1 MQPETRIFFTFPAFF
16 SSAISKMF
24 SMASSQAEARKPQV
38 FTTTTSAPSGPAWT
52 VLPAAWAAAI
62 ICSQFTW
69 FLAQPREINATLYAI
84 VSLLPG
90 LAGEMWSQ
98 RISKRPLFRL
108 GARGWASEYPRVTRD
123 KNSPFSGAKTSRIT
137 GA

>member
-1 MQPETRIFFTFPAFF
+1 MQPLTRIFFTLPAFF
-16 SSAISKMF
+16 SSAISRML
-24 SMASSQAEARKPQV
+24 SMASSQADARKPQV
-38 FTTTTSAPSGPAWT
+38 FTTTTSAPSGEAWT

-90 LAGEMWSQ
+90 LAGEIVCQ
-98 RISKRPLFRL
+98 RMSKRPLFRL
-108 GARGWASEYPRVTRD
+108 GVRGRAS
-123 KNSPFSGAKTSRIT
+123 G
-137 GA
+137 